1 MSEKNIKRKYR
12 ILVNGQN
19 FLLEMDGENRKTGF
33 YTTRFVEAQDAEQAE
48 ALAVE
53 LIKSD
58 PKLSN
63 IVLNKRGDSP
73 RVYVEEIE
81 EVKRLRAQA
90 GYAFYYEEEGIRL

>member
-1 MSEKNIKRKYR
+1 
-12 ILVNGQN
+12 
-19 FLLEMDGENRKTGF
+19 MDGEHRKTGF
-33 YTTRFVEAQDAEQAE
+33 YTTRFVEAEDAEQAE